1 MATEPWPRPPQR
13 LHQQADLLYFETEGK
28 GKTWTEI
35 EFSIKSRKV
44 EEKPRKKQ
52 NNFALLGTI
61 RVQVNFCYGGRMV
74 FLILIHEKKVILK
87 LYNGF
92 FILKNPLYT
101 CVAI

>member
-61 RVQVNFCYGGRMV
+61 RVHTHVVKSFEENQGKYKQTMLAIHVVRMV
-74 FLILIHEKKVILK
+74 QRVNLCK
-87 LYNGF
+87 
-92 FILKNPLYT
+92 
-101 CVAI
+101 